1 MNENMRKH
9 YLDNLRWLI
18 ILILILYHAAQA
30 WNVWNEP
37 NYIIFEGNKI
47 ISSITVFFSPYF
59 MPILFVLAGIST
71 KYALQKRSV
80 KEYFIERVKKLLI
93 PFLFGTIVCMP
104 VMVYIADKYN
114 NSYGGSFFKHYAVF
128 FTKWT
133 DLTGADGGFSV
144 GQFWFILYLFFI
156 SIIGVGI
163 IESVKKITA
172 KKECSIPFWLIFIL
186 GIPLP
191 FLSEILSIGG
201 KSIVEFT
208 YLFLIG
214 YYVFTDEKVLEKLE
228 KFGWIF
234 LLVGL
239 VFTIAN
245 VYLFIWS
252 GKDFK
257 ILNGV
262 FNSVSEWFMIIALLG
277 LAKRYLNFNGKIS
290 NYMKQRS
297 FLYYTFHFVW
307 VIVFQYLFALI
318 WKDNTFALYV
328 VPMLPAMIMTFVCCE
343 ICIRIP
349 VMCFLTGAKY
359 CPSIAM
365 SDETN

>member
-1 MNENMRKH
+1 MNENVRKH

-18 ILILILYHAAQA
+18 ILILIPYHAAQA

-93 PFLFGTIVCMP
+93 PFLFGTIVLMP
-104 VMVYIADKYN
+104 VMTYLADKYN
-114 NSYGGSFFKHYAVF
+114 NSYGGNFFTHYAIF
-128 FTKWT
+128 FTRWT

-144 GQFWFILYLFFI
+144 GQFWFIFYLFII
-156 SIIGVGI
+156 STICVGI
-163 IESVKKITA
+163 IELVKKLTA
-172 KKECSIPFWLIFIL
+172 KKERSVPFWLIFIL

-191 FLSEILSIGG
+191 FLSELLPIGG
-201 KSIVEFT
+201 KSIFEFT

-214 YYVFTDEKVLEKLE
+214 YYVFTDEKLLEKL
-228 KFGWIF
+228 KRYSLIF
-234 LLVGL
+234 LLIGL

-262 FNSVSEWFMIIALLG
+262 FNAISKWFMIIALLG

-297 FLYYTFHFVW
+297 FLYFIFHFVW
-307 VIVFQYLFALI
+307 VIVFQYLFSMI
-318 WKDNTFALYV
+318 WKSYTFALYV
-328 VPMLPAMIMTFVCCE
+328 VPVLLAIITTFACCE

-349 VMCFLTGAKY
+349 FMCFLTGAK
-359 CPSIAM
+359 PIKKK
-365 SDETN
+365 EKLIT